1 MDWQSILWEI
11 IRIAGVLLDFAYQMI
26 VTSYTYVAEQAGTAA
41 GFLFL
46 IIMFVAIPFLV
57 GFFSISRVQQRL
69 ESVQAWSAKLFIKLI
84 AIGLLTF
91 TMMYLIATASV

>member
-1 MDWQSILWEI
+1 
-11 IRIAGVLLDFAYQMI
+11 
-26 VTSYTYVAEQAGTAA
+26 
-41 GFLFL
+41 
-46 IIMFVAIPFLV
+46 MFVVIPFLI

-91 TMMYLIATASV
+91 TMLYLIATASV

>member
-1 MDWQSILWEI
+1 M
-11 IRIAGVLLDFAYQMI
+11 DFAYQMI
-26 VTSYTYVAEQAGTAA
+26 VTSHTYVAEQAGTAA

-46 IIMFVAIPFLV
+46 IIMFVVIPFLI